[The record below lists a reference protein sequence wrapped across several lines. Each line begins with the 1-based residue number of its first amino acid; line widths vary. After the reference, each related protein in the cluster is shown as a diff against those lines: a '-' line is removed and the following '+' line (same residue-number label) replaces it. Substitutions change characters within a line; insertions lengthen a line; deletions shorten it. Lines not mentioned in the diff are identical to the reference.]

1 MYGLFA
7 CMDGETWLHSRGNG
21 WVYVP
26 YMEHLGDSW
35 GLYTPLVI
43 MNRAKWWFQIFFFYF
58 HPYLGK
64 IPMLTNIFQ
73 MGGSTTNRRGMSIDH
88 GTSTSVLGDALS

>member
-1 MYGLFA
+1 MIVGV
-7 CMDGETWLHSRGNG
+7 CT
-21 WVYVP
+21 P
-26 YMEHLGDSW
+26 
-35 GLYTPLVI
+35 PLVI
-43 MNRAKWWFQIFFFYF
+43 MNRAKWWFQIFFYV